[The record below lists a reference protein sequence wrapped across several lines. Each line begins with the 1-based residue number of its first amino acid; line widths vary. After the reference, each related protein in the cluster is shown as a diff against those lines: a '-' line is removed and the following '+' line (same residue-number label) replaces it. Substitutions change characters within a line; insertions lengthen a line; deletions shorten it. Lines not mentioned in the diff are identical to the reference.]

1 MGLLSGGDLPC
12 SPTSLCVIEE
22 MRLQTAQELA
32 QDHKVIGLFPACALM
47 NTLDWLL
54 LRWRKRETLD

>member
-1 MGLLSGGDLPC
+1 M
-12 SPTSLCVIEE
+12 
-22 MRLQTAQELA
+22 AQKLA

-54 LRWRKRETLD
+54 LRWRKRETLG